1 MTDDQIII
9 PHDSPIRAQLEHAV
23 STRRLIFIAGLPGT
37 GKSLILQQI
46 ILLADQAG
54 RRVHTMQWDAARRPF
69 ETAQWLEK
77 YPEVDNLTHPGIRK
91 AVGLWV
97 RDGVMNWHAHNS
109 DPAELLVAELPVVG
123 GRFTELLHKLDDEAE
138 DLLSSNN
145 AVFFVPIPRPE
156 IRRAIEGFRADTFAN
171 PRNEQETKD
180 APPEIVQNDW
190 LDIRRVHDL
199 WTDTQSDPAT
209 AQVYDAEIYRHV
221 YDQLM
226 RHRNLQILDIDRTFD
241 TKGSAY
247 ERAVP
252 VQELAAAGEA
262 ITNSYA
268 RLKEQFP
275 GDSVGPV
282 VEAWYDY

>member
-1 MTDDQIII
+1 MSDTQIII
-9 PHDSPIRAQLEHAV
+9 PKDSPIRTQLEHAV
-23 STRRLIFIAGLPGT
+23 STRRMIFVAGLPGT
-37 GKSLILQQI
+37 GKSLMLQQI

-69 ETAQWLEK
+69 ETTQWLEK

-97 RDGVMNWHAHNS
+97 RQGLLNWNEAHS

-123 GRFTELLHKLDDEAE
+123 GRFTELLHQSDDEAE
-138 DLLSSNN
+138 TLLGSDQ
-145 AVFFVPIPRPE
+145 AVFFVPIPRAE

-190 LDIRRVHDL
+190 LDIRRVYDL

-209 AQVYDAEIYRHV
+209 AHIYDAEIYRFV
-221 YDQLM
+221 YDRLM
-226 RHRNLQILDIDRTFD
+226 RHRNLQILDIDRTFE

-247 ERAVP
+247 ERTVP
-252 VQELAAAGEA
+252 VKELAATDAE
-262 ITNSYA
+262 ITVSFA
-268 RLKEQFP
+268 LLQHKFP
-275 GDSVGPV
+275 GDSVNPAL
-282 VEAWYDY
+282 EAWYDY

>member
-1 MTDDQIII
+1 MNDDQIII
-9 PHDSPIRAQLEHAV
+9 PQDSPIRAQLEHAV
-23 STRRLIFIAGLPGT
+23 STRRMIFVAGLPGT
-37 GKSLILQQI
+37 GKSLMLQQI

-69 ETAQWLEK
+69 ETPQWLGK

-97 RDGVMNWHAHNS
+97 RDGVKNWHTQNS

-123 GRFTELLHKLDDEAE
+123 GRFTELLHQLEDEA
-138 DLLSSNN
+138 DALLTSDH
-145 AVFFVPIPRPE
+145 AVFFVPIPRAE

-199 WTDTQSDPAT
+199 WTGTQSDPAT
-209 AQVYDAEIYRHV
+209 AHVYDAEIYRYV
-221 YDQLM
+221 YDRLM
-226 RHRNLQILDIDRTFD
+226 RHRNLQILDIDRTFE

-252 VQELAAAGEA
+252 VQELTATPAEIAA
-262 ITNSYA
+262 SYA
-268 RLKEQFP
+268 QLDKQFP
-275 GDSVGPV
+275 GDSVSAV
-282 VEAWYDY
+282 VARWYDY

>member
-1 MTDDQIII
+1 MSDTQIII
-9 PHDSPIRAQLEHAV
+9 PKDSPIRAQLEHAV
-23 STRRLIFIAGLPGT
+23 STRRMIFVAGLPGT
-37 GKSLILQQI
+37 GKSLMLQQI

-69 ETAQWLEK
+69 ETPQWLEK

-97 RDGVMNWHAHNS
+97 RDGVMNWHARNS

-123 GRFTELLHKLDDEAE
+123 GRFTELLHQLDDEAE
-138 DLLSSNN
+138 ALLGSDH
-145 AVFFVPIPRPE
+145 AVFFVPIPRAE

-199 WTDTQSDPAT
+199 WADTQSDQAN
-209 AQVYDAEIYRHV
+209 AHVYDAEIYRHV
-221 YDQLM
+221 YDRLM
-226 RHRNLQILDIDRTFD
+226 RHRNLQILDIDRTFE

-252 VQELAAAGEA
+252 VQELTASAEE
-262 ITNSYA
+262 IDQSYGK
-268 RLKEQFP
+268 LQGLFP

-282 VEAWYDY
+282 VERWYDY

>member
-9 PHDSPIRAQLEHAV
+9 PQDSPIRAQLEHAV
-23 STRRLIFIAGLPGT
+23 STRRMIFVAGLPGT
-37 GKSLILQQI
+37 GKSLMLQQI

-69 ETAQWLEK
+69 ETPQWLDK

-97 RDGVMNWHAHNS
+97 RDGVMNWHAQNS

-123 GRFTELLHKLDDEAE
+123 GRFTELLHQLEDEAE
-138 DLLSSNN
+138 ALLGSDH
-145 AVFFVPIPRPE
+145 AVLFVPIPRAE

-199 WTDTQSDPAT
+199 WTDTQSDPAK
-209 AQVYDAEIYRHV
+209 AHVYDAEIYRHV
-221 YDQLM
+221 YDRLM
-226 RHRNLQILDIDRTFD
+226 RHRNLQILDIDRTFE

-252 VQELAAAGEA
+252 VRELAATAGE
-262 ITNSYA
+262 ITASYA
-268 RLKEQFP
+268 RLEREFP
-275 GDSVGPV
+275 GDSVGPA